1 MEAEQGLARAPK
13 TVAEPAQ
20 ALRNAAVSVF
30 FRGSYRKV
38 LATVIAAGATL
49 QEAEDAVSDAMQAV
63 LQAWGRIESPLAYA
77 RRAALRRFYKVR
89 IRSRTHEQV
98 SLDLLPDDNGSTDP
112 TLTVWE
118 DGQYVTQLLESLPHA
133 QREAMALAVDEF
145 SPIEISLLLGTSDD
159 AVRQRLHVARKRLKP
174 LTDIDG
180 ASNEPTQPKEG
191 M

>member
-77 RRAALRRFYKVR
+77 RRA
-89 IRSRTHEQV
+89 
-98 SLDLLPDDNGSTDP
+98 GS
-112 TLTVWE
+112 
-118 DGQYVTQLLESLPHA
+118 
-133 QREAMALAVDEF
+133 
-145 SPIEISLLLGTSDD
+145 
-159 AVRQRLHVARKRLKP
+159 
-174 LTDIDG
+174 G
-180 ASNEPTQPKEG
+180 ASTRSGSVAGRTSRSASTCCPTTTAALTPP
-191 M
+191 